1 MSTRIFTNTL
11 LLIQPYYLFHWEGEK
26 DDDDSLLKFIESLKV
41 LIKIKQVN
49 KFREVATAL
58 KIARKTY
65 EVIIPEVRAW
75 HFINGSVR

>member
-1 MSTRIFTNTL
+1 M
-11 LLIQPYYLFHWEGEK
+11 
-26 DDDDSLLKFIESLKV
+26 KFIEPLKV

-49 KFREVATAL
+49 KFRGVATAL

-65 EVIIPEVRAW
+65 EVIIPEVRDL